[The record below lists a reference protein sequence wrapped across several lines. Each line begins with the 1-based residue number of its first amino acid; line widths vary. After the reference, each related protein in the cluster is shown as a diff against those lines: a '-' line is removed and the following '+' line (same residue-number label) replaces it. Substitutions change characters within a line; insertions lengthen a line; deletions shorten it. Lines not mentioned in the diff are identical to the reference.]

1 MDMIR
6 GFFSIVLQRETLRP
20 VLALAGVSAIAV
32 ALVSGRMALSHSLR
46 HGYLV
51 WNLFLAWLPL
61 FFCLAA
67 VRTLRTRGEG
77 HWKFWVLATAWL
89 FFLPNAP
96 YIFTDLTHL
105 GPRHRSLFWVDLVLI
120 VMTAWTASL
129 VGFLSLY
136 LMQTLVSRRYGW
148 VTGWGFAVVVSGL
161 VGVGIYIGRF
171 LRWNSWDVL
180 VNPVGIASDM
190 VFWALRSFGD
200 KKLVI
205 YPAMFALLF
214 LAAHVTLAAML
225 HLKPQP
231 VVGGEGDGQRAG

>member
-1 MDMIR
+1 MIR
-6 GFFSIVLQRETLRP
+6 GFFSVVFQRDTLRP
-20 VLALAGVSAIAV
+20 VLALAAVSAIAMG
-32 ALVSGRMALSHSLR
+32 LVGSRMVLTQSLR
-46 HGYLV
+46 HGYLA

-67 VRTLRTRGEG
+67 VRTLRTHGEP

-89 FFLPNAP
+89 LFLPNAP

-105 GPRHRSLFWVDLVLI
+105 GPRHRPLFWVDLVLI

-136 LMQTLVSRRYGW
+136 VMQTLVSRRYGW
-148 VTGWGFAVVVSGL
+148 VIGWAFAIVISGL
-161 VGVGIYIGRF
+161 VGLGVYIGRF

-180 VNPVGIASDM
+180 VNPFGIASDM
-190 VFWALRSFGD
+190 LRWLMSSAGD

-214 LAAHVTLAAML
+214 FAAHVTLAGLL
-225 HLKPQP
+225 HLKLQP
-231 VVGGEGDGQRAG
+231 INDNEAKR

>member
-1 MDMIR
+1 MSRFLVGCWRAM
-6 GFFSIVLQRETLRP
+6 FQRETLTP
-20 VLALAGVSAIAV
+20 VLVLAAVSAVAV
-32 ALVSGRMALSHSLR
+32 SLVGLRMALSHSLR

-61 FFCLAA
+61 LFCLAA

-89 FFLPNAP
+89 LFLPNAP
-96 YIFTDLTHL
+96 YVFTDLTHL
-105 GPRHRSLFWVDLVLI
+105 GPRNRSLFWVDLVLI

-180 VNPVGIASDM
+180 LNPLGIASDM
-190 VFWALRSFGD
+190 LMLAMRSVAD

-205 YPAMFALLF
+205 YPMLFALLF
-214 LAAHVTLAAML
+214 FAAHVTLAGLL
-225 HLKPQP
+225 HLRLQP
-231 VVGGEGDGQRAG
+231 ADENEKTA

>member
-1 MDMIR
+1 MVK
-6 GFFSIVLQRETLRP
+6 GFCSIVFQRETLRP
-20 VLALAGVSAIAV
+20 VLALAAVSAIAMG
-32 ALVSGRMALSHSLR
+32 LVGGRMVVTHSVR

-67 VRTLRTRGEG
+67 LRILRSRGEK
-77 HWKFWVLATAWL
+77 HWKFWLLATAWL
-89 FFLPNAP
+89 LFLPNAP

-105 GPRHRSLFWVDLVLI
+105 GPRNRGHFWVDLVLI

-136 LMQTLVSRRYGW
+136 VMQTLVSRRYGW
-148 VTGWGFAVVVSGL
+148 VIGWGFAVVVSGL

-180 VNPVGIASDM
+180 MNPLGIASDLLL
-190 VFWALRSFGD
+190 WAMRSVVD
-200 KKLVI
+200 TKLVV
-205 YPAMFALLF
+205 YPALFALLF
-214 LAAHVTLAAML
+214 FTAHVTLAALL
-225 HLKPQP
+225 HLRLQP
-231 VVGGEGDGQRAG
+231 EPIDGHL